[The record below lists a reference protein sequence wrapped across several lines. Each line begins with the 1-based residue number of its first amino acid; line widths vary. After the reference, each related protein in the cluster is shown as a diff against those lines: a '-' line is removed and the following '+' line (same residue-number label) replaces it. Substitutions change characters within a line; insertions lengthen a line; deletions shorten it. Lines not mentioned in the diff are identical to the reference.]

1 MSNLLSGTIKDFTS
15 VKYLTIQSPNIL
27 KITDIPEV
35 PMIFRKDVT
44 LLTFTVFAF
53 PLSDHFTLG
62 FVISKN
68 NHLFQVQN
76 KHKKLLLSGICSKS
90 LSKQNILFFL

>member
-1 MSNLLSGTIKDFTS
+1 MTFSLAPLKLKDFIKIFYFLDFTS

-27 KITDIPEV
+27 KIINIPEV
-35 PMIFRKDVT
+35 PMVFLKDIT
-44 LLTFTVFAF
+44 LLTFTFFAV

-68 NHLFQVQN
+68 
-76 KHKKLLLSGICSKS
+76 
-90 LSKQNILFFL
+90 